1 MLKVI
6 KELLLKIID
15 SIDAGNSNITEK
27 EAFEIIDIIKR
38 YTDTT
43 QYYNRTQAAKYLNC
57 SVQSFDLYRKEGK
70 IPEGIKQA
78 GGVRQWTK
86 QQLDKYINSYRI
98 FLPSFLYKSN
108 DYTLQLRYLA
118 A

>member
-1 MLKVI
+1 MI
-6 KELLLKIID
+6 KIIRDLLLKIVD
-15 SIDAGNSNITEK
+15 SIDAGNSNISEK

-70 IPEGIKQA
+70 IPEGIKQV

-86 QQLDKYINSYRI
+86 QQLDEYITKYKVN
-98 FLPSFLYKSN
+98 N
-108 DYTLQLRYLA
+108 
-118 A
+118 